1 MLRSI
6 QMSKTVRKI
15 VKDLVG
21 IRKGERVLIYTDTG
35 QKLSIVEL
43 YAAEITALGA
53 EAFIFIMSPR
63 RIQGGTVPDPLAVIF
78 KEVDVVFE
86 LTTVFCKHH
95 PSRWESQKKGV
106 RWGGPPELTEEMLI
120 GPSGLDLDFF
130 AFEPMME
137 KVRQEYER
145 AKTIKFTSVA
155 GTNLTASKEGREAR
169 ALTGI
174 ALKPGSHMG
183 GPDLEIS
190 TAPLN
195 GTVNGTIVI
204 DTWIVDI
211 GVLREPVKITIK
223 DGMAV
228 DIQGREEAER
238 LKEMLEA
245 VGDPMAFAVAEM
257 AFALNPLCRL
267 DLVGPRRGTCEVE
280 GIYGSA
286 HIAFG
291 HSPWPDSN
299 LKAPCHVDCLF
310 QKATVQLDGKKILI
324 EGELIEEFK
333 SIVSNW
339 PKGPRH
345 F

>member
-1 MLRSI
+1 MYDSTR
-6 QMSKTVRKI
+6 MSKTVRKI

-21 IRKGERVLIYTDTG
+21 VKQGEKVLIYTDTG
-35 QKLSIVEL
+35 QKQNIVEL
-43 YAAEITALGA
+43 YAAEATALGA
-53 EAFIFIMSPR
+53 EVFTFIMAPR

-130 AFEPMME
+130 AFEPLML
-137 KVRQEYER
+137 KVREEYQK
-145 AKTIKFTSVA
+145 AKTIKFSTAA
-155 GTNLTASKEGREAR
+155 GTKLTASKEGREAR

-174 ALKPGSHMG
+174 ALKPGTHMG

-190 TAPLN
+190 TAPIEKS
-195 GTVNGTIVI
+195 VNGVVVV

-211 GVLREPVKITIK
+211 GVLKEPVKIVIK

-228 DIQGREEAER
+228 EIQGGEEAER
-238 LKEMLEA
+238 LKEMLDA
-245 VGDPMAFAVAEM
+245 VGDPMAYAVCEM

-267 DLVGPRRGTCEVE
+267 DLVGVRRGVCEAE
-280 GIYGSA
+280 GLYGSA
-286 HIAFG
+286 HIALG
-291 HSPWPDSN
+291 HSPWPDSP
-299 LKAPCHVDCLF
+299 LKAPCHIDCVYRN
-310 QKATVQLDGKKILI
+310 ATVELDGKVIMK
-324 EGELIEEFK
+324 EGELIEEYKRLFT
-333 SIVSNW
+333 NW